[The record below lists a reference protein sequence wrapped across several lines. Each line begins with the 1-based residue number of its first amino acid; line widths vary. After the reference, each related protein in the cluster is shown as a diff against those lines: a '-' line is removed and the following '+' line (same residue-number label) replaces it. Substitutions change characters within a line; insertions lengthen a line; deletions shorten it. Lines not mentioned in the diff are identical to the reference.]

1 MGNPSAR
8 GEKIFFRIKTPLNVE
23 IRTTVDY
30 WDYIINIKHPVM
42 EGKEDIVKNI
52 LKAPDEIRRS
62 KIDKEIF
69 LYYKKLDKLY
79 CAVARHLNGTGFLI
93 TAYPTDKVKEGDS
106 IWKK

>member
-1 MGNPSAR
+1 MIMS
-8 GEKIFFRIKTPLNVE
+8 
-23 IRTTVDY
+23 
-30 WDYIINIKHPVM
+30 YI
-42 EGKEDIVKNI
+42 
-52 LKAPDEIRRS
+52 S

-79 CAVARHLNGTGFLI
+79 CAVARHLNGIGFLI